1 MKKIVIF
8 ALACLALWSFAFAQD
23 DICTMEYAPVCGQPP
38 MPVCPPGMA
47 CIEMMP
53 APATYGNDC
62 MRRVADAEFLYTGAC
77 EDQTIEPI
85 VCTKEYMPVCGEIQ
99 IQCITTPCDPIQETY
114 GNSCM
119 MKAAGA
125 DFLYN
130 GACADVDLQSCSSY
144 FDGCNT
150 CSVED
155 GELGACTL
163 MFCESMQAP
172 RCLQY
177 VSEVKFGDDIL
188 LSANAL
194 QTIKNVVTRILSPWA
209 NLATKSDLYNMFLG
223 AIDQKIAD
231 IKYEMM
237 VSRYTPEGYKIVV
250 RKLSILQYVQF
261 LLRNLQAAL

>member
-1 MKKIVIF
+1 M
-8 ALACLALWSFAFAQD
+8 
-23 DICTMEYAPVCGQPP
+23 Y
-38 MPVCPPGMA
+38 
-47 CIEMMP
+47 
-53 APATYGNDC
+53 Y
-62 MRRVADAEFLYTGAC
+62 
-77 EDQTIEPI
+77 
-85 VCTKEYMPVCGEIQ
+85 
-99 IQCITTPCDPIQETY
+99 TPCDPIQETY

-163 MFCESMQAP
+163 MICESMQAP

-177 VSEVKFGDDIL
+177 VSEVAFGDDVL
-188 LSANAL
+188 LSATAL
-194 QTIKNVVTRILSPWA
+194 QTIRNVVTHILTPWA
-209 NLATKSDLYNMFLG
+209 NLASKSDLYNMFLG

-237 VSRYTPEGYKIVV
+237 VSRYTPEGYKVVV

-261 LLRNLQAAL
+261 ILRNLQAAL